1 MTWLQFGGVGDSVG
15 GAVSRT
21 TGQIGSQ
28 GFEIGPLQIS
38 FSSPWL
44 WGGLALAVFLII
56 YVTRR

>member
-1 MTWLQFGGVGDSVG
+1 MTWLQFDGVGGSVG

-28 GFEIGPLQIS
+28 SFELGPLHIS

-44 WGGLALAVFLII
+44 WGFLVFAALLVV